1 MHRKLAR
8 HFAQDACDNAIK
20 KLSDL
25 FRDTAGGEFDIEAT
39 LKEIQNEE
47 EQDLMKKNQ
56 MSGID
61 RMKAR
66 KVNKSQK

>member
-1 MHRKLAR
+1 M
-8 HFAQDACDNAIK
+8 K

-25 FRDTAGGEFDIEAT
+25 FRDTAGGDFDIEAT
-39 LKEIQNEE
+39 LKEIKDEE
-47 EQDLMKKNQ
+47 EQDLMKKNL

-66 KVNKSQK
+66 QAAKQKKKQEEEQ